1 VFIKGIQFFNL
12 HCGIL
17 IPSNNKQKKKYRKNN
32 QYTYQE
38 AEIASANCNSD
49 NHPSEKS
56 YKIASSSYSK
66 PFFLSFDLHLL
77 HLSKKKLKRT
87 VLSLLCF
94 ITGVATELYK
104 VQKKLSGDRRQ

>member
-17 IPSNNKQKKKYRKNN
+17 IPSNNKQKKKYRKKN

-77 HLSKKKLKRT
+77 HLSKKKKN
-87 VLSLLCF
+87 
-94 ITGVATELYK
+94 
-104 VQKKLSGDRRQ
+104 